1 MLYVKREDVATLYQG
16 TSFTETLG
24 HEDETVWGATEEL
37 SFVVTDPDNNEVSSG
52 DLVRSGDDL
61 SFTFTIPHGD
71 TTDWLGEY
79 LLLIYQT
86 DTGNADIRVPV
97 AQYELTYETTKAT

>member
-37 SFVVTDPDNNEVSSG
+37 SF
-52 DLVRSGDDL
+52 
-61 SFTFTIPHGD
+61 
-71 TTDWLGEY
+71 
-79 LLLIYQT
+79 
-86 DTGNADIRVPV
+86 
-97 AQYELTYETTKAT
+97 